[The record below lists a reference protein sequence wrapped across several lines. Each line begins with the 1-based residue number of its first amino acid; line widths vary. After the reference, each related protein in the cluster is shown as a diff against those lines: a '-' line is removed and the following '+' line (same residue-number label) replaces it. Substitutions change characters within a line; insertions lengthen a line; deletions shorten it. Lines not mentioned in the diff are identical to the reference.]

1 MDNLIKLY
9 KKKIQEYDKQISIT
23 KDRRLLIIFKINRQI
38 LVEQYNKIKKDSY
51 ELV

>member
-23 KDRRLLIIFKINRQI
+23 KDRRLLIILKINRQI
-38 LVEQYNKIKKDSY
+38 LVEQYNTIKKDSY

>member
-9 KKKIQEYDKQISIT
+9 KNKIQEYDKQISET

>member
-9 KKKIQEYDKQISIT
+9 KKKIQEYDKQISNT
-23 KDRRLLIIFKINRQI
+23 KDRRLLIILKINRQI

>member
-9 KKKIQEYDKQISIT
+9 KNKIQEYDKQISNT
-23 KDRRLLIIFKINRQI
+23 KDRRLLIILKINRQI